1 MSRSAFNKNIIA
13 YWKKDLARVLA
24 FYEKRPKLT
33 YFIPMLFV
41 FFVVINIACYWFA
54 MITAFP
60 ELVYGPPRH
69 YYFKVQFPVGILGA
83 CFDTAS
89 FFVTLWIVRRALILQ
104 KAKQFYMH
112 LSLDLVIA
120 IIATFWVLFVFVF
133 SSWFVRYFEPTV
145 HVYDI
150 AYRQE
155 VYEQRVVSAIKE
167 PVRNF
172 RNIYFGLIIGM
183 SAMLPTLM
191 HIFYALKSL
200 SKVLFRRGGQS
211 H

>member
-1 MSRSAFNKNIIA
+1 MISSAFNKNIIQ
-13 YWKKDLARVLA
+13 YWKKDLTGVLA
-24 FYEKRPKLT
+24 FYGTRPKLI
-33 YFIPMLFV
+33 YFIPLLFV
-41 FFVVINIACYWFA
+41 FFVIINIVCYWFA

-69 YYFKVQFPVGILGA
+69 YYFKVQFPVGFLGA

-89 FFVTLWIVRRALILQ
+89 FFVTVMIVRRALILQ
-104 KAKQFYMH
+104 RANQFYMH

-133 SSWFVRYFEPTV
+133 SSWLVRYYEPTV
-145 HVYDI
+145 YVYDI
-150 AYRQE
+150 SYRQE
-155 VYEQRVVSAIKE
+155 VYEQRVLSAIKE
-167 PVRNF
+167 PVKNF

-200 SKVLFRRGGQS
+200 TKVLFRRGI
-211 H
+211 